1 MKKKLLTM
9 AVCTAMVMGLSACSS
24 QSAETTAAPAAEA
37 TTAAE
42 KSEATEAAAESKK
55 ETEAAKSEAASD
67 ATYAMILK
75 TQATDFW
82 VKMWNGIEDK
92 AEELGVKVDLYAAQS
107 EQDLEGQLAIVE
119 NAVNQG
125 YTGIGVAPLSSVNVL
140 PAIGQ
145 ATQKGITVINVDAK
159 FDEAELANQ
168 GGSVVGFVST
178 DNVAVGNKGAQFIV
192 DKLEKGAQVAVIEGK
207 SGDQSSEDRT
217 NGATKAFEDGGME
230 IIGSQS
236 ADWDRQIAMDVVST
250 YIQQYPEL
258 KGIYCCNDG
267 MALGAMQAVI
277 NADKVG
283 EILVV
288 GTDGD
293 KEAVQSVKDGQLSA
307 TVAQDPAKIGAT
319 SLELLVKAVE
329 EGNKGEVGIF
339 PETTPVESVVIDS
352 SNAADFLAE

>member
-1 MKKKLLTM
+1 MKKRLAGA
-9 AVCTAMVMGLSACSS
+9 AVCAAMVMGLAACSS
-24 QSAETTAAPAAEA
+24 STEATTTAAASEAEA
-37 TTAAE
+37 TTAASE
-42 KSEATEAAAESKK
+42 GAAEGESEAAPAAG
-55 ETEAAKSEAASD
+55 ASD

-82 VKMWNGIEDK
+82 VKMWNGIEDE
-92 AEELGVKVDLYAAQS
+92 AEKLGVKVDLYAAQS

-145 ATQKGITVINVDAK
+145 ATKSGITVINVDAK

-168 GGSVVGFVST
+168 GGAVVGFVST
-178 DNVAVGNKGAQFIV
+178 DNVAVGNKGAQYIV
-192 DKLEKGAQVAVIEGK
+192 DKLEPGSQVAVIQGK

-230 IIGSQS
+230 IIASQS
-236 ADWDRQIAMDVVST
+236 ADWDRQTTMDIVST
-250 YIQQYPEL
+250 LIQQYPDL

-267 MALGAMQAVI
+267 MALGAVQAVV

-283 EILVV
+283 DILVV

-293 KEAVQSVKDGQLSA
+293 KEAVQSVADGQMTA
-307 TVAQDPAKIGAT
+307 TVAQDPAQIGAT
-319 SLELLVKAVE
+319 SLDLLVKAVE
-329 EGNKGEVGIF
+329 EGNKGEVGKF
-339 PETTPVESVVIDS
+339 PETTPVDSVVIDS
-352 SNAADFLAE
+352 ANAAEYLAE

>member
-119 NAVNQG
+119 NAVNHG

-145 ATQKGITVINVDAK
+145 ANQKGITVINVDAK

-329 EGNKGEVGIF
+329 EGNKGEVGTF